1 MTERERKNSIS
12 HLYQD
17 MVGSPLSNPR
27 QRAVLAA
34 ELRVCTQ
41 HPAPETVLDI
51 RIDPVTVPIR
61 IREKVYI
68 FYNKNQ
74 DH

>member
-1 MTERERKNSIS
+1 
-12 HLYQD
+12 

-68 FYNKNQ
+68 YV
-74 DH
+74 